1 MQDSLTSLNQF
12 KNKLFIFSFGL
23 GLASTVAVF
32 QPNTTVKEIGKS
44 LLGFSIAGIVIGEL
58 VTSKAFT
65 FYGKDAEELN
75 KAINSK
81 TKENNEVTRN
91 LDKLTNELKTTKT
104 QSEQL
109 AVQLSKAIDTIK
121 SRETELTAD
130 REKIYQLSAKLKD
143 VGRFSTAEAHKIVR
157 ETYNR
162 SLRKLEGHIEA
173 LMRNYEPIADIIVS
187 KKNKRKCSI
196 H

>member
-109 AVQLSKAIDTIK
+109 AVQLSKARGRT
-121 SRETELTAD
+121 TATRHRPD
-130 REKIYQLSAKLKD
+130 AGSNSSNTGDSKC
-143 VGRFSTAEAHKIVR
+143 
-157 ETYNR
+157 
-162 SLRKLEGHIEA
+162 
-173 LMRNYEPIADIIVS
+173 VS
-187 KKNKRKCSI
+187 HRD
-196 H
+196 